1 MIDPRISPRK
11 PSRSGLGGCQRLSTG
26 PGRHPRLRAL
36 AGLGAKILGVYVV
49 GRLTLAIA
57 TPAVFLSHDWVL
69 AFKMQCLERNDL
81 CVAVQSQDAVV
92 GKMWWGKAFYFT
104 VRPGME
110 AQMRS
115 YVTRNMP
122 DSKWD
127 RFFTPYN
134 YIGIAFEAQQS
145 P

>member
-1 MIDPRISPRK
+1 MAEPLFRIDADAYR
-11 PSRSGLGGCQRLSTG
+11 
-26 PGRHPRLRAL
+26 RLRAL
-36 AGLGAKILGVYVV
+36 ASFCAKIIGIYVV

-57 TPAVFLSHDWVL
+57 IPACFLSHDWVL
-69 AFKMQCLERNDL
+69 AFKMQCLERKDL

-92 GKMWWGKAFYFT
+92 GRMWWGKAFYFN

-110 AQMRS
+110 TQMRA
-115 YVTRNMP
+115 YVTRDMP
-122 DSKWD
+122 DSRWE

-134 YIGIAFEAQQS
+134 YIGIAFETQDL